1 MRRIGG
7 NEASNSVNG
16 RRVPPQ
22 VPAYTDEMDDEI
34 ERINLSDLT
43 LTESL
48 HIQAAE
54 NHLEAFVTY
63 INEGRILSTNNDNG
77 FELFVDILPSFI

>member
-1 MRRIGG
+1 MLWYEKR
-7 NEASNSVNG
+7 VNDA
-16 RRVPPQ
+16 RKK
-22 VPAYTDEMDDEI
+22 ATYTDEMDDEI

-48 HIQAAE
+48 HNQAAE

-63 INEGRILSTNNDNG
+63 INEGRISTNNSKPLS
-77 FELFVDILPSFI
+77 LFVDNILPSFI